1 MTTRI
6 YCVKSKDATASVRL
20 VRAIHRAQALGHVAG
35 TTYDVRV
42 ADQDDIVNAMTAGAK
57 VETAGSADD
66 QPELP
71 IT

>member
-1 MTTRI
+1 
-6 YCVKSKDATASVRL
+6 VRL
-20 VRAIHRAQALGHVAG
+20 VRANHRVAAPSATSAG

>member
-6 YCVKSKDATASVRL
+6 YAVAPKAGGPVRL
-20 VRAIHRAQALGHVAG
+20 VRANHPSRAIGHAAG

-71 IT
+71 L